1 MSRPPKLYR
10 MVVAKD
16 LKPGAEVTAMIGKPT
31 LTLHARKGEVELRN
45 GRWYLTKD
53 GVKAAKKAIE

>member
-1 MSRPPKLYR
+1 